1 MWGERKRNIMGFVWS
16 AKEGREGGSF
26 FPLGLCEK
34 VPLESH
40 YLQRKKR
47 FLFPLLPLFPASTT
61 QCTGKQNAE
70 GGSGEIEFVP
80 VQFGKL
86 YSGAQSLLL
95 RCNSLRERRGS
106 FAKTSFADP
115 IGLPPFVA
123 SLQKEFF
130 IRRRAASPPFPWTA
144 RLVTNA
150 RRFTK
155 GVSLS
160 IPLSAAVAL
169 PHPIYLPSD
178 PPPFLR

>member
-1 MWGERKRNIMGFVWS
+1 MH
-16 AKEGREGGSF
+16 RETNVGGGS
-26 FPLGLCEK
+26 C
-34 VPLESH
+34 
-40 YLQRKKR
+40 
-47 FLFPLLPLFPASTT
+47 
-61 QCTGKQNAE
+61 
-70 GGSGEIEFVP
+70 EIEFLP

-86 YSGAQSLLL
+86 YSSAQSLLL
-95 RCNSLRERRGS
+95 RCNSLRKRRGS

-115 IGLPPFVA
+115 IGFPPFVA

-130 IRRRAASPPFPWTA
+130 IRRRAASPPIPWTA

-160 IPLSAAVAL
+160 IPPCVVVAL

-178 PPPFLR
+178 PPLPPLMASISDFPFAGKGEYFKLDGETSRFTTFPEKLDKNRLR